1 MRITDII
8 RDRACT
14 AEVWFVAAQGSLGIH
29 SSPSRLEF
37 QRNCLISHHKETFK
51 RGGSLIKKDPAQ
63 RITIDCRAQ
72 RSPNGRRVGPMRD
85 LFKASKWPQTPIEF
99 AQ

>member
-1 MRITDII
+1 MSII

-14 AEVWFVAAQGSLGIH
+14 VEVWFSAAQRSLGIH

-51 RGGSLIKKDPAQ
+51 RGGSLIKKDPAE
-63 RITIDCRAQ
+63 RITIDCGAQ
-72 RSPNGRRVGPMRD
+72 RSPNRRRVGPMHD
-85 LFKASKWPQTPIEF
+85 LFKARKWSQTPIEF